1 MNNENKITK
10 EEMLRK
16 VKKITCIVLFVL
28 FGLVIVINTVMLGSA
43 LFSPNHLPS
52 FFGKTPAIVYADT
65 MEGESEDS
73 VAAGSFIL
81 TDGSD
86 ITEAQTGDVIAYYY
100 DGFVRVA
107 RVTSAGNVLR
117 IKADTADFEYSFDVT
132 EEMYLGK
139 IAVSATGFG
148 QLAMFANTWLGGLLF
163 KAIPLVGAVLIAF
176 IEIRIEVIRLLKRIE
191 KKRERKAEEKTDA

>member
-10 EEMLRK
+10 EELLRK

-28 FGLVIVINTVMLGSA
+28 FGLTIVINILMIGSA
-43 LFSPNHLPS
+43 LFSANHLPS
-52 FFGKTPAIVYADT
+52 FFGRVPAIVYADT
-65 MEGESEDS
+65 MEGELEDS
-73 VAAGSFIL
+73 LAAGSFIL

-86 ITEAQTGDVIAYYY
+86 ITEAQTGDVVAYYY
-100 DGFVRVA
+100 GGSVRVA

-117 IKADTADFEYSFDVT
+117 VKADTAEFEYSFDVT

-163 KAIPLVGAVLIAF
+163 KAFPIVIAVVIAF
-176 IEIRIEVIRLLKRIE
+176 IEIRIEVIKLVKRIE
-191 KKRERKAEEKTDA
+191 KKKKSKAEAKTDA